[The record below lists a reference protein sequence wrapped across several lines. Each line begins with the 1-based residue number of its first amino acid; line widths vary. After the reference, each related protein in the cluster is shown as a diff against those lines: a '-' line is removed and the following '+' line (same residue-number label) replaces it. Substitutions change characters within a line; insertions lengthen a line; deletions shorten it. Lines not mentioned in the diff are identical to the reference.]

1 MKRILI
7 SVMGIMLAASGMA
20 QETTTTFK
28 PSGKPVVTVFTD
40 FRVQSTDGK
49 TNWHSPCSN
58 RQPSRRMSCWQRLP
72 KREVN

>member
-1 MKRILI
+1 MKRIFI

-20 QETTTTFK
+20 QETKTTFK

-49 TNWHSPCSN
+49 TNTAFEI
-58 RQPSRRMSCWQRLP
+58 SRAYLGYAY
-72 KREVN
+72 